1 MASGVAWDTWL
12 SPPVPLIL
20 QQASPGFAAGRR
32 DSGREGKCTPL
43 LPLHCIGQ
51 TSHETCPHS
60 KGRKYFPFL
69 NTFNEGNYQ
78 ITFQR
83 PWVQGRVKCVCIFS
97 QSISLRLTLGK
108 AVFRALTMSLFHSVA
123 VSLRIY
129 VLAQWLQEFQH
140 PRSRPAGKDSQSD
153 RSLHL
158 SLTDR
163 VPTTKPASV
172 ARGCSA
178 LIGRGPV
185 TCFPHCTREGA
196 PVEAARL

>member
-1 MASGVAWDTWL
+1 MLHGT
-12 SPPVPLIL
+12 PGCPLQCHSSSSRL
-20 QQASPGFAAGRR
+20 AQASPQGG
-32 DSGREGKCTPL
+32 GILGERESVR
-43 LPLHCIGQ
+43 HCFRCIALAKA
-51 TSHETCPHS
+51 SHKTCPHS